1 VIAPPMLQQ
10 REHIMTPA
18 EIKARRVFA
27 LRLFYA
33 LRAHYPDKYVALSI
47 QPRDVADDEPDDLT
61 LPKTPG

>member
-1 VIAPPMLQQ
+1 MLQQ
-10 REHIMTPA
+10 REHIMTPE

-33 LRAHYPDKYVALSI
+33 LRAHYPDKYVALRI

-61 LPKTPG
+61 LPKTEG